1 MRLLHR
7 CLKKRHRH
15 VFLSGKESMPMSFML
30 HRQSLSSRN
39 FYAHEAIF
47 YVHGVKKKVEN
58 AVNTKKIY
66 TFAAAYKA

>member
-1 MRLLHR
+1 
-7 CLKKRHRH
+7 
-15 VFLSGKESMPMSFML
+15 MPMSFML
-30 HRQSLSSRN
+30 HRQSSSGRN

>member
-1 MRLLHR
+1 MFSCLEKRACRCRLCSIANHYP
-7 CLKKRHRH
+7 
-15 VFLSGKESMPMSFML
+15 VAIFMPMKQF
-30 HRQSLSSRN
+30 
-39 FYAHEAIF
+39 F